1 MPERTAEAIRTEIA
15 AERQGL
21 DDDLAGLRIR
31 LRWLVLGPA
40 AIVVMG
46 SGVVVA
52 ALIIKQRGA
61 RAGIRAGLK
70 TILKLV

>member
-1 MPERTAEAIRTEIA
+1 MPERTAETIRTEIA
-15 AERQGL
+15 AERKGL

-31 LRWLVLGPA
+31 LRWLAIGPVA
-40 AIVVMG
+40 VIVMA

-52 ALIIKQRGA
+52 ALIVKQRGT